1 MEKIMTVDEKNQ
13 IVRLLKEFLKAAT
26 VGQDSVNYARNMIIN
41 YVEKFGDE
49 KFQEGVNFA
58 VEVISKEIGVDFDEL
73 VSLF

>member
-1 MEKIMTVDEKNQ
+1 MTVDEKNQ

>member
-1 MEKIMTVDEKNQ
+1 MTVDEKNQ
-13 IVRLLKEFLKAAT
+13 IVRLLKEFLKAAA

-49 KFQEGVNFA
+49 KFQEGVDFA

-73 VSLF
+73 ASLF